1 MKGERR
7 HSQTHR
13 QRGRGEKEQRAKREM
28 QANQAFDLLAAFARS
43 HSPAVLVHKLSKRQR
58 EKGERDSGHRV
69 AKERGETFFS
79 LTSLTTDYKQL
90 QVCLTQCLCKCLCVC
105 SSEFVQHA
113 CLSASLSRCLSLAA
127 CLLERVGPAD
137 CNAAAAAAAAAACVS
152 PCVSLSVCVYLR
164 ELSVG
169 QLASIDHTG
178 TRVQSRKTYITRRAQ
193 ASCSALLPLLHSLAL
208 PHSLTS
214 LLSACAFPC
223 LASPRL
229 SPLLA
234 LVVARNPFLHS
245 SSLSSLAH
253 VSRLGTLRSRSCSC
267 PLRQC
272 GPRSIRTNPQT
283 TEESD
288 TNIESPTN
296 IHSCHHRS

>member
-193 ASCSALLPLLHSLAL
+193 ASCSALLPLLHSLARSASLSHVAPLCLRL
-208 PHSLTS
+208 PLPRLVSLSTPRASCCTKSFPSLFLALFSSARLASRHSPLTLM
-214 LLSACAFPC
+214 LLSA
-223 LASPRL
+223 
-229 SPLLA
+229 
-234 LVVARNPFLHS
+234 
-245 SSLSSLAH
+245 
-253 VSRLGTLRSRSCSC
+253 
-267 PLRQC
+267 
-272 GPRSIRTNPQT
+272 QT
-283 TEESD
+283 MRPKEHQNKSA
-288 TNIESPTN
+288 NN
-296 IHSCHHRS
+296 